1 MRPVI
6 HYLRIWDFVSA
17 ARVDH
22 FIANSGH
29 VAKRIA
35 KHYRREAEI
44 IPPPVDVDAFSPSTE
59 QDDYYLFLGQLVP
72 YKRADLAVEAF
83 NSSGR
88 NLVII
93 GEGEQLSQLRKMSK
107 SNVKIIGWQP
117 VEVIRDYYSHCKAL
131 IFPGEEDFGIVPVE
145 AMASGRPVIAY
156 AKGGALETVVDG
168 VTGLFFDEQTPAS
181 LVNAIERYEHMQN
194 DFFPNQIIQ
203 HARQFD
209 RKQFK
214 KRILET
220 INELMRNK

>member
-1 MRPVI
+1 
-6 HYLRIWDFVSA
+6 
-17 ARVDH
+17 VDY

-35 KHYRREAEI
+35 KHYRREAEVI
-44 IPPPVDVDAFSPSTE
+44 FPPVDVNGFSPSPK
-59 QDDYYLFLGQLVP
+59 QDDYYLLVGQLVP

-83 NSSGR
+83 NNSGR

-117 VEVIRDYYSHCKAL
+117 VEVIQDYYSHCKAL

-181 LVNAIERYEHMQN
+181 LINAIERYEHMQN
-194 DFFPNQIIQ
+194 EFSPNQIIQ

-209 RKQFK
+209 REQFK

-220 INELMRNK
+220 INKLMRNT